1 MDGNAATKALRDMER
16 NGELEHIPIIGVTAN
31 VRGAQQD
38 EMVESGMVRISLS
51 LASSHLNILL
61 LKWQF
66 VGWLRLLSPLT
77 RC

>member
-1 MDGNAATKALRDMER
+1 MDGNAATRALRDMER

-38 EMVESGMVRISLS
+38 EMVESGMVRINLS
-51 LASSHLNILL
+51 LASLHLNILL

-66 VGWLRLLSPLT
+66 VGWLRLLSILI